1 MNDTVQIN
9 MCTSTPKTK
18 SETVSL
24 DSLLKL
30 HCELNTI
37 FQITKTKRVRNKGVK
52 FIYILD
58 VCSILTTSPSP
69 QKKEENIVTHS
80 TECVYVF
87 TIRFVRFSTL
97 TLNLSHTQA
106 QISFPFEVYRSTRC
120 MWRVRPTI
128 ENFTTHT
135 HSLSFRVRGLFVL
148 ALVCLHKAANSQ
160 HLL

>member
-58 VCSILTTSPSP
+58 VCTILTTSPSP
-69 QKKEENIVTHS
+69 AKKRKQENIVTHTAQS
-80 TECVYVF
+80 ACMF
-87 TIRFVRFSTL
+87 CAIRVVRFSTL

-106 QISFPFEVYRSTRC
+106 
-120 MWRVRPTI
+120 
-128 ENFTTHT
+128 
-135 HSLSFRVRGLFVL
+135 
-148 ALVCLHKAANSQ
+148 
-160 HLL
+160 